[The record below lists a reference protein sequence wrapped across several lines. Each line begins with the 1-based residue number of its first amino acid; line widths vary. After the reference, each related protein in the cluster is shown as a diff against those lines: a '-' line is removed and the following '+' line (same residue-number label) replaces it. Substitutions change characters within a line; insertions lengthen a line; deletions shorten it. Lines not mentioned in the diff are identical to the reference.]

1 MVGQTVSH
9 YRVLEKLGSG
19 GMGVVYKA
27 EDVRLKRPV
36 ALKFIPE
43 DLARDRK
50 ILARFRREAEAAS
63 ALNHPNIC
71 IVYDIG
77 DSDGR
82 PFIAMEYVAG
92 RTLDQLIGRKGLELP
107 EALRCAIQIADALTK
122 AHAAGIV
129 HRDLKP
135 SNIMVTEDGLVKVVD
150 FGLAKLAERPESGEE
165 ATRTVT
171 EGVDTEAGTIIGTV
185 AYMSPEQA
193 EGRPVDARSD
203 IFSFGSVLYEML
215 TGRRAFHGDSKV
227 STLAA
232 ILREEP
238 PPVSELSARVPTEV
252 DRIVTRCLRKDSQRR
267 WQTMADLRIA
277 LEDVKEDS
285 ESGKLAAPEREQ
297 ARTRRWVWPV
307 AAVVGVAAVA
317 VVIAWLATRRPP
329 QAFELRP
336 ERFTADTGITD
347 WPAISPDGNLV
358 AYRSDRSGEG
368 NFDVYVQHISVGQP
382 TRLTR
387 HEADDYDP
395 TISPDGAQNRVPVRA
410 RRRRTVHHRDA
421 RRDRAAAGPRRPVAQ
436 LLARRRHD
444 RLLGRGAHR
453 RPASAQDL
461 SRARERRSRPG
472 RSSRHSELFP
482 TARGQ
487 S

>member
-9 YRVLEKLGSG
+9 YRILEKLGSG

-43 DLARDRK
+43 DLARDGVA
-50 ILARFRREAEAAS
+50 LARFRREAEAAS
-63 ALNHPNIC
+63 ALNHPHIC

-77 DSDGR
+77 DADGR

-92 RTLDQLIGRKGLELP
+92 RTLDHLIGRKGLELP
-107 EALRCAIQIADALTK
+107 DALRCAIQIADALAK

-135 SNIMVTEDGLVKVVD
+135 SNLMVTEDGLVKVLD
-150 FGLAKLAERPESGEE
+150 FGLAKLAERPDSGEE
-165 ATRTVT
+165 ATRAVT
-171 EGVDTEAGTIIGTV
+171 ERPETEAGTIVGTV

-215 TGRRAFHGDSKV
+215 TGRRAFHGESKV

-238 PPVSELSARVPTEV
+238 TPASEISARVPPEM
-252 DRIVTRCLRKDSQRR
+252 DRIVTRCLRKDPQRR

-277 LEDVKEDS
+277 LEDVKEES
-285 ESGKLAAPEREQ
+285 ESGKLAAPTREQ
-297 ARTRRWVWPV
+297 ARAHRWVWPV

-317 VVIAWLATRRPP
+317 AGIAWLSTRRPP
-329 QAFELRP
+329 PAFELRP
-336 ERFTADTGITD
+336 ERFTVDTGITD

-358 AYRSDRSGEG
+358 AYASDRSGEG
-368 NFDVYVQHISVGQP
+368 EPRHLRPAHQRRPADPADAPRGG
-382 TRLTR
+382 RLR
-387 HEADDYDP
+387 PDDLAGRGAD
-395 TISPDGAQNRVPVRA
+395 RVPIRA
-410 RRRRTVHHRDA
+410 RRRRVVHHRDA
-421 RRDRAAAGPRRPVAQ
+421 RRDRAAAGPRRPVA
-436 LLARRRHD
+436 
-444 RLLGRGAHR
+444 
-453 RPASAQDL
+453 PASHPTAARSPIWPARPPA
-461 SRARERRSRPG
+461 SRRCTGSSSCPREEDRPG
-472 RSSRHSELFP
+472 RSSRHSEPVQQL
-482 TARGQ
+482 GQ
-487 S
+487 P